1 MSIEVMQQALEALE
15 EIHPGN
21 MTPMA
26 EEAWNKAITALR
38 TAIEQAE
45 KQAKPFGYFQYDIKL
60 DAWIKSKT
68 NNGIAFYTTPPASQ
82 QAEKQDRVS
91 HQRWCASLTQL
102 LLSDPPRP
110 APCNC
115 TPPAAQSQDSGIE
128 TVAAKGGLLPQQEPV
143 AKKPCP
149 ACGGPLV
156 ECQHCEG
163 EGYEPGTD
171 NDVTGPALC
180 RECGGLGGK
189 RNTTPPAAQREWVG
203 LTDEDIKELWDVWK
217 DALCLDLKTWAFAI
231 EAKLKEKNT

>member
-1 MSIEVMQQALEALE
+1 MEEQMSIEAMKQALEALE

-45 KQAKPFGYFQYDIKL
+45 K
-60 DAWIKSKT
+60 
-68 NNGIAFYTTPPASQ
+68 
-82 QAEKQDRVS
+82 
-91 HQRWCASLTQL
+91 
-102 LLSDPPRP
+102 
-110 APCNC
+110 
-115 TPPAAQSQDSGIE
+115 
-128 TVAAKGGLLPQQEPV
+128 QEPV

-189 RNTTPPAAQREWVG
+189 RNTTPPAAQSQDSGIETVAAKGGLLPKREWVG
-203 LTDEDIKELWDVWK
+203 LTDEEIAKATGFCEFTTEST
-217 DALCLDLKTWAFAI
+217 KTTLTNIARAI
-231 EAKLKEKNT
+231 ESKLKEKNT